1 MIITKYPD
9 WVEAQ
14 LKIIDEAIEEIYEQ
28 TYQIYENKKIPPDE
42 VMRIKRNLYESTK
55 PYVDEKVRLI
65 QNSVPTYIVNGEELG
80 KLKELY
86 SIKEEKDD

>member
-14 LKIIDEAIEEIYEQ
+14 LKILDERIEEIYRS
-28 TYQIYENKKIPPDE
+28 YENKKFPPE
-42 VMRIKRNLYESTK
+42 EALRIKRNLYELTK

-80 KLKELY
+80 NLKELY
-86 SIKEEKDD
+86 SIKEEKE

>member
-14 LKIIDEAIEEIYEQ
+14 LKIIDEAIAGIYKDV
-28 TYQIYENKKIPPDE
+28 YQNYVNENISYNE
-42 VMRIKRNLYESTK
+42 AMRIKRNLYELTK

-65 QNSVPTYIVNGEELG
+65 QNSVPTYIVNG
-80 KLKELY
+80 
-86 SIKEEKDD
+86 

>member
-14 LKIIDEAIEEIYEQ
+14 LKILDERIEEIYRS
-28 TYQIYENKKIPPDE
+28 YENKKFPPE
-42 VMRIKRNLYESTK
+42 EALRIKRNLYELTK

-80 KLKELY
+80 NLKELY

>member
-14 LKIIDEAIEEIYEQ
+14 LKILDERIEEIYR
-28 TYQIYENKKIPPDE
+28 IYENEKFRPE
-42 VMRIKRNLYESTK
+42 EALRIKRNIYELTK

-65 QNSVPTYIVNGEELG
+65 QNSVPTYIVNGKELG